1 MLRSFIQM
9 SALILTLGA
18 SIFLLK
24 SNLGMTP
31 ENIAN
36 LSLTRLDFSQPIVEA
51 FAKQAADTRI
61 GLILLL
67 IAFILQMINA
77 LWPMRWKDF
86 GIDWHG
92 VLIAIGLT
100 VVLLTLAHWYSKNL
114 AEQTH
119 KKAIEIFQKKDKL

>member
-9 SALILTLGA
+9 SALILTFGA

-36 LSLTRLDFSQPIVEA
+36 LSSTRLNFSPPIVAA

-67 IAFILQMINA
+67 IAFILQ
-77 LWPMRWKDF
+77 WSDPHK
-86 GIDWHG
+86 
-92 VLIAIGLT
+92 
-100 VVLLTLAHWYSKNL
+100 LLTLRRCN
-114 AEQTH
+114 
-119 KKAIEIFQKKDKL
+119 

>member
-31 ENIAN
+31 DNIAN
-36 LSLTRLDFSQPIVEA
+36 LSSTRFDFSQPIAET
-51 FAKQAADTRI
+51 FTKQAADTRV
-61 GLILLL
+61 GSILLL

-92 VLIAIGLT
+92 VLIAIGFT
-100 VVLLTLAHWYSKNL
+100 IVLLTFSHWYSKYL
-114 AEQTH
+114 AEQSYKNTLDILQNER
-119 KKAIEIFQKKDKL
+119 K